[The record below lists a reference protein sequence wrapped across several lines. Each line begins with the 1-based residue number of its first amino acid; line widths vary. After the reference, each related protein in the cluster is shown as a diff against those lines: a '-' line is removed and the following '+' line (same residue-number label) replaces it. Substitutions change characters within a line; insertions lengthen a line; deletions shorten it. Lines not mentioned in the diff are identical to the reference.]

1 MESKKDK
8 EIKCKKKKKNR
19 DQNEM
24 KLLEAKQY
32 KKKMIKFMCY
42 K

>member
-8 EIKCKKKKKNR
+8 ELKCKKKKNR

-32 KKKMIKFMCY
+32 KKKNDKIY
-42 K
+42 VL